1 MWMSG
6 FGEVIIILY
15 VLMCGVERL
24 EPSPLLSNFDGETG
38 DFYFWILAST
48 SRILHMHTTSHSEYF
63 LGYPSLTLTIYLIHS
78 RGTERRTTSM
88 DRLLRPD
95 LSVRI
100 ALVVNSG
107 RMSQPT
113 VGGAIP

>member
-6 FGEVIIILY
+6 FGEVIIISC

-24 EPSPLLSNFDGETG
+24 EPRPLLGNFDGETG

-48 SRILHMHTTSHSEYF
+48 ARILHMHTIF
-63 LGYPSLTLTIYLIHS
+63 LGYTSLTSTIYFIHS
-78 RGTERRTTSM
+78 RGTERTTSM

-95 LSVRI
+95 FVRI